1 MSQGGWGEGKQKAR
15 KGRWEWKKKTRQRLP
30 PFLSSH
36 FPPLFNSFYFYYFFE
51 HPAGAT
57 AKERAFFS
65 VSCIMQICFCR
76 SFYRPQPANHCISL
90 FSCFVCVSVFASVC
104 YEAINFTLN
113 NLEGTWNNV
122 PYFSLQAKSILGEMR
137 VKCNAIKQE
146 LESNIQLYKDS
157 VKHSRTVEKQI
168 QVSRYFCLYYWLILI
183 DSIQRNKQYT
193 IERTP
198 HEFFLTYF
206 QMDCTRHRLK
216 RVNHCRVQWKSVLH
230 LAIRASCS

>member
-1 MSQGGWGEGKQKAR
+1 MREIWEPRPSSPSAIDSKSFFPLPSEASLCLKEAGERQNRKRAR
-15 KGRWEWKKKTRQRLP
+15 GDGNEKKKTGQRLP

-36 FPPLFNSFYFYYFFE
+36 FPPIFNSLYFYYFFE

-65 VSCIMQICFCR
+65 VSCIMQICCCR
-76 SFYRPQPANHCISL
+76 SFYRPQPADHCISL
-90 FSCFVCVSVFASVC
+90 LRCFACVFVFLSVRWP
-104 YEAINFTLN
+104 AINFTLN
-113 NLEGTWNNV
+113 TLEGKWNNV

-168 QVSRYFCLYYWLILI
+168 QVSR
-183 DSIQRNKQYT
+183 
-193 IERTP
+193 
-198 HEFFLTYF
+198 
-206 QMDCTRHRLK
+206 
-216 RVNHCRVQWKSVLH
+216 
-230 LAIRASCS
+230 

>member
-1 MSQGGWGEGKQKAR
+1 MGM
-15 KGRWEWKKKTRQRLP
+15 KKKKKDRGSRLFCLPISHRFLIHFIFIIFLNTQRE
-30 PFLSSH
+30 
-36 FPPLFNSFYFYYFFE
+36 PLQRRE
-51 HPAGAT
+51 H
-57 AKERAFFS
+57 S
-65 VSCIMQICFCR
+65 LCSCIMQICCCR

-198 HEFFLTYF
+198 HKVFLTYF